1 MSYTVNII
9 PNLGISTFFEDI
21 FGKISDTTSDARQNI
36 KDGATKTVDFI
47 YDKNMILVLVVISI
61 FLLYF
66 FLFRRVDNNAKLA
79 MSGNSGTGLGLG
91 VSAGKMLSKSKTAN
105 NTKSPLNESSG
116 IGFIEVSL
124 WGMFIFL
131 ILVNGLQLF
140 LSLDVKAFVSDL
152 FSRNPEVNIEVKSP
166 YIPKPRT
173 KQIQEKEVFHVT
185 KNVYDYKEAE
195 ALCKAYESDL
205 ASYDE
210 VKNAQE
216 KGAEWCAYGWSKDQL
231 ALFPTQKETYDKLQ
245 KIKGHENDCG
255 RPGINGGYIANPK
268 ARFGVNCYGYK
279 PGITPM
285 ESEVLANSLE
295 LPKSKREKEVN
306 RLVDKYKREIPNII
320 LSPFNRTKWSRM

>member
-9 PNLGISTFFEDI
+9 PNLGISTFFENI
-21 FGKISDTTSDARQNI
+21 FGKISDTTSDARNNI
-36 KDGATKTVDFI
+36 KDSATKTVDFI
-47 YDKNMILVLVVISI
+47 YDKNMILVLVVICI

-66 FLFRRVDNNAKLA
+66 FLFRRVDKNATLSI
-79 MSGNSGTGLGLG
+79 SGSSTPGSGLG
-91 VSAGKMLSKSKTAN
+91 VSAGEILSRSKTG
-105 NTKSPLNESSG
+105 TKSPLNDSSG

-124 WGMFIFL
+124 WGVFIFL

-166 YIPKPRT
+166 YIPKPQT

-185 KNVYDYKEAE
+185 KNVYNYKEAE
-195 ALCKAYESDL
+195 ALCKAYDSDL

-210 VKNAQE
+210 VKNAQD

-255 RPGINGGYIANPK
+255 RPGINGGYIANPN
-268 ARFGVNCYGYK
+268 AQFGVNCYGYK

-306 RLVDKYKREIPNII
+306 KMVDKYKREIPNII